1 MTQKSSG
8 FFNWINTR
16 LPIVNTYERHLS
28 KHPVPKK
35 VNFWYM
41 FGALASVVLIIQ
53 IVSGIWLMFG
63 YENTEEG
70 AFASIEY
77 IMRDI
82 EYGWVIRYMH
92 TTGAS
97 MFFAV
102 VYLHMFRGLLYGS
115 YHKPRE
121 LVWVFGMT
129 IYLVMMAE
137 GFLGYVLPYGQMSYW
152 GAQVIISLF
161 GAIPYIGESLEIW
174 VRGDY
179 YISGATISRFFA
191 LHVVALPLILIALV
205 FMHLVALHEV
215 GAGNPEGV
223 DIEKHLDED
232 GVPLDTKPFF
242 PYDVMHDLYAIGV
255 FLIFFV
261 TIMFFY
267 PDGGGYVIEYVNY
280 EAADNLKTPEHIVP
294 SWYYTPF
301 YAMLRA
307 VTFPLFGLSAKFLG
321 FVVMAAGIAIFV
333 ALPWLD
339 RSPVKSIKYKGI
351 YSKFFLALFVVSFFV
366 LGYLGTVTSTPGRTI
381 AAQIFTVTYF
391 AYFFLMPIY
400 SKYEKC
406 KPVPERV
413 QLG

>member
-1 MTQKSSG
+1 M
-8 FFNWINTR
+8 
-16 LPIVNTYERHLS
+16 
-28 KHPVPKK
+28 
-35 VNFWYM
+35 
-41 FGALASVVLIIQ
+41 
-53 IVSGIWLMFG
+53 
-63 YENTEEG
+63 
-70 AFASIEY
+70 
-77 IMRDI
+77 
-82 EYGWVIRYMH
+82 
-92 TTGAS
+92 
-97 MFFAV
+97 
-102 VYLHMFRGLLYGS
+102 YGS
-115 YHKPRE
+115 YQKPRE
-121 LVWVFGMT
+121 LLWVLGWLT
-129 IYLVMMAE
+129 YVLLCAL
-137 GFLGYVLPYGQMSYW
+137 GFTGYVLPWGQMSFW
-152 GAQVIISLF
+152 AAQVILSLVGSIPVF
-161 GAIPYIGESLEIW
+161 GEELLTWI
-174 VRGDY
+174 RGDY
-179 YISGATISRFFA
+179 LISGITLNRLFA
-191 LHVVALPLILIALV
+191 FHVVLLPLALIAVV
-205 FMHLVALHEV
+205 FVHILALHEV
-215 GAGNPEGV
+215 GSNNPDGV
-223 DIEKHLDED
+223 DVKKFKDED

-366 LGYLGTVTSTPGRTI
+366 LGYLGSVTSTPGRTL

-391 AYFFLMPIY
+391 AYFFLMPFY

-406 KPVPERV
+406 KPVPDRV
-413 QLG
+413 SLS